1 MNFKGGLHSTRSL
14 RFRRDERGAAQVEF
28 ALTIL
33 TMLVVVFMLM
43 ELCSAVY
50 TYTVLSDAANEGLR
64 YAIVHSSDPSFT
76 ASVENKITTY
86 AANSA
91 HDMSGMSIAVAT
103 PDGQTPP
110 GRVQITVSYPYL
122 PYTIWMAS
130 PPTMHAY
137 AEGRMMY

>member
-1 MNFKGGLHSTRSL
+1 MNFRGRFHTSRSL
-14 RFRRDERGAAQVEF
+14 WFRRDERGAAQVEF
-28 ALTIL
+28 ALTVL
-33 TMLVVVFMLM
+33 AVLVVVFMLM

-64 YAIVHSSDPSFT
+64 YAIVHSTDADFT
-76 ASVENKITTY
+76 TNVENKITTY

-91 HDMSGMSIAVAT
+91 HDMAPMSITVAT
-103 PDGQTPP
+103 PDGSAPP
-110 GRVQITVSYPYL
+110 GRVQISVSYPYV

-137 AEGRMMY
+137 AEGRMVY

>member
-1 MNFKGGLHSTRSL
+1 MNFKGRL
-14 RFRRDERGAAQVEF
+14 RTKLGAQLRRNDEGAAQVEF

-64 YAIVHSSDPSFT
+64 YAIVHSKDANFT
-76 ASVENKITTY
+76 GNVTTKVTTY

-91 HDMSGMSIAVAT
+91 HDMSAMSVIVAT
-103 PDGQTPP
+103 PDGGTPP
-110 GRVQITVSYPYL
+110 GRVQITVSYPYV
-122 PYTIWMAS
+122 PYTIWMS
-130 PPTMHAY
+130 TPPTMHAY
-137 AEGRMMY
+137 AEGRMVY

>member
-1 MNFKGGLHSTRSL
+1 MNFRRPLHTTRSL
-14 RFRRDERGAAQVEF
+14 QFRRDERGAAQVEF
-28 ALTIL
+28 AIVIL
-33 TMLVVVFMLM
+33 TVLIVVFMLM

-64 YAIVHSSDPSFT
+64 YAIVHSTDASFST
-76 ASVENKITTY
+76 NVENKITTY

-91 HDMSGMSIAVAT
+91 HDMSGMSIAVTT

-110 GRVQITVSYPYL
+110 GRVQITVSYPYV
-122 PYTIWMAS
+122 PYTIWMAD